1 MTSRIL
7 TGTSREFE
15 NKFLWCSC
23 MRRRTA
29 YEFLRASI
37 VRRWMALSGGLICRC
52 SIRFPDL
59 SYQSKKKITIK
70 NSWIRSSCV
79 GRSDSGTP
87 CGTLAVCVV
96 LCGKSS
102 ERKVFNRTPHH
113 RHTRTYAS
121 LAQMCVPCLV
131 LFLANATPRGVLGM
145 AKISH
150 LFWSR
155 TFSYVATSSYEP
167 HKLDISLSY

>member
-102 ERKVFNRTPHH
+102 EGKVFNRTPHH

-121 LAQMCVPCLV
+121 LAQWVCLESCIIPCQRNTTWSTKHGENLSLILV
-131 LFLANATPRGVLGM
+131 SDFLVRRHV
-145 AKISH
+145 
-150 LFWSR
+150 
-155 TFSYVATSSYEP
+155 
-167 HKLDISLSY
+167 